1 MIAVIYFGLVAY
13 KAYLFKKYEYS
24 RLFFS
29 KGAKISMKSQAI
41 FKLSAL
47 EEDILT
53 VLANQSLYGLQIRQA
68 LEKANEGK
76 RNIGEGSLYPTLHR
90 MEKKGYVESQWGEDR
105 PEERCGARRKYY
117 NITGLGK
124 QVLQERQQV
133 RDNLFSVLQPSL
145 A

>member
-1 MIAVIYFGLVAY
+1 
-13 KAYLFKKYEYS
+13 
-24 RLFFS
+24 
-29 KGAKISMKSQAI
+29 MKSQAI